1 MERRI
6 IATPKAPGAV
16 GPYSQAVAC
25 DGWLYVSGQ
34 IPLDPLTGEMVPGDV
49 AARTERVLISLKG
62 ILEEAGA
69 GLEDAV
75 KVNIYLT
82 DMGDFQ
88 QVNEVYARFFGEN
101 RPARACVAVA
111 ALPRG
116 AQVEIDLVA
125 RVAS

>member
-6 IATPKAPGAV
+6 IRTAAAPGAV

-34 IPLDPLTGEMVPGDV
+34 IPLDPETGEMMQGDIG
-49 AARTERVLISLKG
+49 AQAERVLTSLQA

-69 GLEDAV
+69 GFADVV
-75 KVNIYLT
+75 KVNVYLL
-82 DMGDFQ
+82 DMNDFQ

-101 RPARACVAVA
+101 RPARACVAVVG
-111 ALPRG
+111 LPKG
-116 AQVEIDLVA
+116 AHVEMDLVA

>member
-6 IATPKAPGAV
+6 IRTDAAPGVV

-34 IPLDPLTGEMVPGDV
+34 IPLDPKSGKMLQGDIG
-49 AARTERVLISLKG
+49 AQAGRVLNNLQA

-69 GLEDAV
+69 GFDDVV
-75 KVNIYLT
+75 KVNVYLV
-82 DMGDFQ
+82 DMNDFQ
-88 QVNEVYARFFGEN
+88 QVNQVYAEFLGEN
-101 RPARACVAVA
+101 QPARACVEVGG
-111 ALPRG
+111 LPKG

-125 RVAS
+125 RIP

>member
-6 IATPKAPGAV
+6 IQTPNAPGAV

-25 DGWLYVSGQ
+25 EGWLYVSGQ
-34 IPLDPLTGEMVPGDV
+34 IPLDPLTGEMVTGGI
-49 AARTERVLISLKG
+49 AAQTERVLNSLKG

-69 GLEDAV
+69 GLGDAV
-75 KVNIYLT
+75 KVNVYLT
-82 DMGDFQ
+82 DMNDFQ

-111 ALPRG
+111 ALPKG

>member
-6 IATPKAPGAV
+6 IQTPNAPGAV

-34 IPLDPLTGEMVPGDV
+34 IPLDPLTGEMVTGGI
-49 AARTERVLISLKG
+49 AAQTERVLNSLKG

-69 GLEDAV
+69 GLGDAV
-75 KVNIYLT
+75 KVNVYLT
-82 DMGDFQ
+82 DMNDFQ
-88 QVNEVYARFFGEN
+88 QVNEIYAGYFGEY
-101 RPARACVAVA
+101 RPARACVEVGG
-111 ALPRG
+111 LPKG

-125 RVAS
+125 RLSS